1 MVGFEDSVNMAEET
15 KDPVHTFPKVML
27 TGLGFTAI
35 VYVLVSIAAV
45 AVVPVGTLSESQTPL
60 LEVVRAGAP
69 NLPVDV
75 IYPFLSMFAVA
86 NTALINMLMA
96 SRLLYGMARQDV
108 LPRTL
113 GKVLPNRRSPWS
125 AIVFTT
131 LLAYGLIFT
140 VTNVM
145 GPETVAALGGTTAL
159 LLLCVFAIVNVAV
172 IVLRRTPVD
181 REHFRAPKI
190 LPYFGAITCAFLVGP
205 WAQDPSEY
213 QIAGALIAIG
223 IVLWA
228 ITWAWNR
235 AIRAKR
241 TRFRRPEDLAG

>member
-1 MVGFEDSVNMAEET
+1 
-15 KDPVHTFPKVML
+15 
-27 TGLGFTAI
+27 
-35 VYVLVSIAAV
+35 
-45 AVVPVGTLSESQTPL
+45 
-60 LEVVRAGAP
+60 
-69 NLPVDV
+69 
-75 IYPFLSMFAVA
+75 MFAVA